1 MTTRHQT
8 PTPAGASTAAGDSP
22 ALSARG
28 RYRARTR
35 ALVATLA
42 VGVAL
47 ATTAPAARASTPA
60 QVGPP
65 ARPTAAAP
73 ALEVAGVAAPAA
85 APTVSAAPTASVART
100 GSVVKV
106 SGTLSGLRPGSK
118 VALQRLD
125 GRRWRTVSTVATS
138 RSKSSAGRYVVRV
151 PTTESGRWFYRVS
164 SAASASQRVGVSRVF
179 TLAVGRGDPASVAYL
194 TDPPARWNPCATIR
208 YRVNL
213 EGAPKGAAADVDGA
227 IARIAAG
234 SGLRFTKVGT
244 TTVVPGAQ
252 GRDVLDDYPARTD
265 LVIAFARPGDPRR
278 SKRSAY
284 LPKDSDIVAVGGAFY
299 QLDTVRASGRAW
311 HRIAQGYVVIDRT
324 KKLPS
329 GFGSGHRTG
338 LLGTWGQV
346 LMHELGHAVGLDHPR
361 RSDPTQIMYPATTT
375 KPAVW
380 GAGDL
385 TGLRT
390 VGAASGCLSGGS
402 TATAGSQKAADT
414 VLPVQRTG
422 R

>member
-1 MTTRHQT
+1 M
-8 PTPAGASTAAGDSP
+8 
-22 ALSARG
+22 
-28 RYRARTR
+28 
-35 ALVATLA
+35 
-42 VGVAL
+42 AL

-60 QVGPP
+60 PTGTSVRPSAP
-65 ARPTAAAP
+65 ALAVAGAAAP
-73 ALEVAGVAAPAA
+73 AGAPS
-85 APTVSAAPTASVART
+85 VSAAPTASVART
-100 GSVVKV
+100 GSVVRV

-125 GRRWRTVSTVATS
+125 GRRWRTVSTVETS
-138 RSKSSAGRYVVRV
+138 RSTSTAGRYVVRV
-151 PTTESGRWFYRVS
+151 PTTDSGRWSYRVS
-164 SAASASQRVGVSRVF
+164 SVASASQRAATSRVF

-213 EGAPKGAAADVDGA
+213 DGAPKGAAADVDGA

-234 SGLRFTKVGT
+234 SGLRFAKVGT
-244 TTVVPGAQ
+244 TTVVPGSK

-265 LVIAFARPGDPRR
+265 LVVAFARPGDPRR
-278 SKRSAY
+278 SQRSAY
-284 LPKDSDIVAVGGAFY
+284 LPKTSDTVAVGGAFY
-299 QLDTVRASGRAW
+299 QLDTVRAAGRPW
-311 HRIAQGYVVIDRT
+311 HQIVQGYVVIDRT
-324 KKLPS
+324 KKLPN
-329 GFGSGHRTG
+329 GFGAGHRTG

-346 LMHELGHAVGLDHPR
+346 LMHDLGHVVGLDHPR

-390 VGAASGCLSGGS
+390 VGSAYGCLGGGS
-402 TATAGSQKAADT
+402 TPAAARNQKAPQT
-414 VLPVQRTG
+414 MLPVERTG
-422 R
+422 H